1 MHRGAWWATAHGVT
15 ESDTTAHVC
24 RLFCHY
30 TSGSSLQ
37 SLFAYYIASTLK
49 IKTRFFDPAFLPSHK
64 LISFLS
70 FCFKGKV
77 VWYSDKSTRL
87 RVRKWASVMKSW

>member
-1 MHRGAWWATAHGVT
+1 MRRGAWRATAHGVT

-24 RLFCHY
+24 RPFCHY
-30 TSGSSLQ
+30 ASGSSLQ

-49 IKTRFFDPAFLPSHK
+49 IKTPFFDAAFLPSHK

-70 FCFKGKV
+70 FCFKGKA
-77 VWYSDKSTRL
+77 VWCSDKSTRL
-87 RVRKWASVMKSW
+87 RVGKWASVVKSW